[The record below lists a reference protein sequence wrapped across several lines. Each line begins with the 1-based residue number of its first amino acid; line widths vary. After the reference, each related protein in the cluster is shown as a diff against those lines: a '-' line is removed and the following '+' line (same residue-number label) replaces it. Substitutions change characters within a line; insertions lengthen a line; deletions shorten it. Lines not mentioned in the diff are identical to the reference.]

1 MVVGGKAFM
10 RTRKPVNVKAFSI
23 AHNFVMFWL
32 SLYMVV
38 ETWTQVRRGEARLP
52 WERGEGE
59 RRGGRPTATRAHVAA
74 PPATSLPAAPHA
86 QHSLPHLSP
95 FQAYHTFGWAHSF
108 RPWGN
113 VAEPGARFSPS
124 GRRLAR
130 VIWVHYLSKVYEFT
144 DTAIMILKKNER
156 QISFLHVYHHASTFF
171 PCWWAAINFAPG
183 GDVWFICALNS
194 AVHVFMYA
202 YYLFAS
208 TGISIPAGVKKSITT
223 VQMVQ
228 FGLLNAQA
236 LYGTF
241 WATYYRPRVVVV
253 LALIQSVVFMALF
266 YNFYRQ
272 AYAAKARAA
281 REAGGAKK
289 PATRAS
295 AKKRA

>member
-1 MVVGGKAFM
+1 M
-10 RTRKPVNVKAFSI
+10 S
-23 AHNFVMFWL
+23 
-32 SLYMVV
+32 
-38 ETWTQVRRGEARLP
+38 
-52 WERGEGE
+52 
-59 RRGGRPTATRAHVAA
+59 
-74 PPATSLPAAPHA
+74 
-86 QHSLPHLSP
+86 
-95 FQAYHTFGWAHSF
+95 QAYHTFGWAHSF

-208 TGISIPAGVKKSITT
+208 TGVTVPAGVKKSITT

-228 FGLLNAQA
+228 FALLNAQA

-281 REAGGAKK
+281 KEAAQLK

-295 AKKRA
+295 AKKRS